1 MRLNINHNSFL
12 GSQSQMDIFLLFKWD
27 PVSNQ
32 DTIMHNEKM
41 LQDSN
46 FSNCFFFLTGNKKER
61 KMEGLGLWLGD

>member
-12 GSQSQMDIFLLFKWD
+12 ESQSQMDIFLLFKWD

-32 DTIMHNEKM
+32 DIIMHNEKM

-46 FSNCFFFLTGNKKER
+46 F
-61 KMEGLGLWLGD
+61 